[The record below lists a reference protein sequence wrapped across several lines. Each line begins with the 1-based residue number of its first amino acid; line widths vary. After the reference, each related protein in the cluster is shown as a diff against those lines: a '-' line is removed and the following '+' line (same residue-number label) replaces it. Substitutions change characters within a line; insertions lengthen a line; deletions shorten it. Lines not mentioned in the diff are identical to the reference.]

1 MSDFGPYKMT
11 RLQYDKPDDSF
22 KQDNK
27 ALFTQKIEKLV

>member
-11 RLQYDKPDDSF
+11 RLQYDKPDDSL
-22 KQDNK
+22 KRDNE